1 MIEAFNNNFRFSNF
15 NEKAIH
21 DGELSFDSLSY
32 SMQYV
37 SMLTERFYTW
47 YKGKLLLNFDSE
59 KFFAITVRY

>member
-32 SMQYV
+32 SMHAVCLHAYREILHVVQRKV
-37 SMLTERFYTW
+37 
-47 YKGKLLLNFDSE
+47 
-59 KFFAITVRY
+59 FA